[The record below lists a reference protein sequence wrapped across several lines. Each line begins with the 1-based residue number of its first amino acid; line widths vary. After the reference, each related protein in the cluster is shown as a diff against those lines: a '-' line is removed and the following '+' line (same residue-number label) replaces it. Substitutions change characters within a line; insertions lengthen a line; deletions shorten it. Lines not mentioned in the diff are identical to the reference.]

1 MKEIPMS
8 RETEKVFAELHKA
21 MEGKDFQSENDI
33 NTFINQFIQNY
44 NQNVDKKT
52 EYDEYDYLDMAQNA
66 FDVKESIRYAQK
78 ALKLHIL
85 L

>member
-1 MKEIPMS
+1 MS

-44 NQNVDKKT
+44 NQNVYT
-52 EYDEYDYLDMAQNA
+52 A
-66 FDVKESIRYAQK
+66 SWHWPHRYWRCQVHK
-78 ALKLHIL
+78 
-85 L
+85 